1 MPSSLTVAP
10 RPTLIG
16 GPAGGPPGRLKS
28 LFTSP
33 SVFLFVILAAQL
45 MVVLDTTI
53 VNVALPHIQE
63 GLGLSGGELSWV
75 INGYL
80 LTFGGLLLLGARS
93 GDLLG
98 RRRTFLAGIAIFTV
112 SSLFGGLAVSGW
124 MLLSARAL
132 QGVGAALAAPSSLA
146 LLTTIFSD
154 GPQRVRAIGLFTTV
168 SAAGGAI
175 GLVAGGAL
183 TQLVSW
189 RWVMFVNVP
198 IGIVVLLVGRVALQ
212 ETPRRTGHFDIAG
225 ALTSTLGM
233 VGIVFGLVEAGTRG
247 WSSPLTVGSLA
258 AGAFLLG
265 LFVRIETR
273 AEEPI
278 VPLRLFGSGTRT
290 TANVS
295 RGLMYA
301 GMYGMFFFVGQF
313 LQDVQGYSPLRT
325 GLCFLPVPA
334 SVFLSSQLVS
344 KVLVRRVHPKVLIM
358 SGISLTVVA
367 LLMSSQLHAGAS
379 YFQIFVSLVILGT
392 GSGTALVPLTQAGLA
407 GVDPADAGAASGL
420 VNVTQQVG
428 AALGL
433 AVLVTV
439 LSAAAGHAQLKA
451 GASVPTHLVHG
462 LDLTFAVA
470 ALFGIAALVMV
481 ARLVHLPA
489 PERPGASGSDEGDL
503 ERAREAAGEE
513 FELVDGEGFEW
524 SGPELVA

>member
-1 MPSSLTVAP
+1 MPSSLIVAP
-10 RPTLIG
+10 RPAPVG
-16 GPAGGPPGRLKS
+16 GPAAGPPGRLKGLLS
-28 LFTSP
+28 SP
-33 SVFLFVILAAQL
+33 SVFLFVILTSQL

-75 INGYL
+75 LNAYL
-80 LTFGGLLLLGARS
+80 LTFGGLLLLGARC

-146 LLTTIFSD
+146 LLTTLFSE
-154 GPQRVRAIGLFTTV
+154 GRQRTRAIALFTTV

-198 IGIVVLLVGRVALQ
+198 IGIAVLLVGRIVLD
-212 ETPRRTGHFDIAG
+212 ETERRTGHFDVAG
-225 ALTSTLGM
+225 ALTSTFGM
-233 VGIVFGLVEAGTRG
+233 AGIVLGLVEAGSDG
-247 WSSPLTVGSLA
+247 WSSLVTIGSLA
-258 AGAFLLG
+258 IGALLLG
-265 LFVRIETR
+265 VFVRIETR

-278 VPLRLFGSGTRT
+278 VPLRLFASGTRT
-290 TANVS
+290 AANVS

-325 GLCFLPVPA
+325 GLSFLPMPL

-344 KVLVRRVHPKVLIM
+344 KVLIGRVRPKALIM
-358 SGISLTVVA
+358 TGIGLTVVA
-367 LLMSSQLHAGAS
+367 LLLSSQLHAGAS
-379 YFQIFVSLVILGT
+379 YRQILLSLVLLGL
-392 GSGTALVPLTQAGLA
+392 GSGTALVPLTTAGLA

-420 VNVTQQVG
+420 VNVTQQLG

-439 LSAAAGHAQLKA
+439 LSGAAGHSQLKA
-451 GASVPTHLVHG
+451 GAAVPTDMVHG
-462 LDLTFAVA
+462 LDLTFGVA

-481 ARLVHLPA
+481 ALLVHLPA
-489 PERPGASGSDEGDL
+489 SDADAASAGAAE
-503 ERAREAAGEE
+503 REAAWEAAGAE

>member
-1 MPSSLTVAP
+1 V
-10 RPTLIG
+10 
-16 GPAGGPPGRLKS
+16 
-28 LFTSP
+28 
-33 SVFLFVILAAQL
+33 
-45 MVVLDTTI
+45 
-53 VNVALPHIQE
+53 H
-63 GLGLSGGELSWV
+63 
-75 INGYL
+75 
-80 LTFGGLLLLGARS
+80 
-93 GDLLG
+93 
-98 RRRTFLAGIAIFTV
+98 
-112 SSLFGGLAVSGW
+112 
-124 MLLSARAL
+124 
-132 QGVGAALAAPSSLA
+132 
-146 LLTTIFSD
+146 
-154 GPQRVRAIGLFTTV
+154 
-168 SAAGGAI
+168 
-175 GLVAGGAL
+175 
-183 TQLVSW
+183 
-189 RWVMFVNVP
+189 
-198 IGIVVLLVGRVALQ
+198 
-212 ETPRRTGHFDIAG
+212 
-225 ALTSTLGM
+225 
-233 VGIVFGLVEAGTRG
+233 
-247 WSSPLTVGSLA
+247 
-258 AGAFLLG
+258 
-265 LFVRIETR
+265 IETR

-334 SVFLSSQLVS
+334 SVFVSSQLVS
-344 KVLVRRVHPKVLIM
+344 KVLIRRIHPKVLIM

-379 YFQIFVSLVILGT
+379 YFQIFVSLVLLGT

-451 GASVPTHLVHG
+451 GASLPTHLVHG
-462 LDLTFAVA
+462 LDVTFAVA
-470 ALFGIAALVMV
+470 AVFGVAALVMV

-489 PERPGASGSDEGDL
+489 PERPRASGSDEGDV
-503 ERAREAAGEE
+503 ERARAAAGAE

>member
-1 MPSSLTVAP
+1 M
-10 RPTLIG
+10 
-16 GPAGGPPGRLKS
+16 
-28 LFTSP
+28 
-33 SVFLFVILAAQL
+33 FLFVILTAQL

-75 INGYL
+75 LNAYL

-146 LLTTIFSD
+146 LLTTIFSE

-198 IGIVVLLVGRVALQ
+198 IGIAVLLVGRVALQ
-212 ETPRRTGHFDIAG
+212 ETERRRGHFDIAG
-225 ALTSTLGM
+225 ALTSTFGM
-233 VGIVFGLVEAGTRG
+233 AGIVLGLVEAGTDG
-247 WSSPLTVGSLA
+247 WSSLVTIGSLA
-258 AGAFLLG
+258 VGAFLLG

-278 VPLRLFGSGTRT
+278 VPLRLFASGTRT
-290 TANVS
+290 AANVS

-325 GLCFLPVPA
+325 GPALPARAGVGVP
-334 SVFLSSQLVS
+334 
-344 KVLVRRVHPKVLIM
+344 
-358 SGISLTVVA
+358 VVA
-367 LLMSSQLHAGAS
+367 AGEQGPHRPGPSQGADHGRHQPHRRRPAHVEPAARRGA
-379 YFQIFVSLVILGT
+379 YLQIFVSLVLLGA
-392 GSGTALVPLTQAGLA
+392 GSGTALVPLTTAGLA
-407 GVDPADAGAASGL
+407 GVEPGRRRRRVRSGQRHPAGGGGARAGR
-420 VNVTQQVG
+420 
-428 AALGL
+428 
-433 AVLVTV
+433 
-439 LSAAAGHAQLKA
+439 AGH
-451 GASVPTHLVHG
+451 
-462 LDLTFAVA
+462 
-470 ALFGIAALVMV
+470 
-481 ARLVHLPA
+481 R
-489 PERPGASGSDEGDL
+489 PER
-503 ERAREAAGEE
+503 RARATR
-513 FELVDGEGFEW
+513 
-524 SGPELVA
+524 S

>member
-1 MPSSLTVAP
+1 MPSLAILGP
-10 RPTLIG
+10 RPAPDIS
-16 GPAGGPPGRLKS
+16 PNPGWSSRIRDRLS
-28 LFTSP
+28 NPT
-33 SVFLFVILAAQL
+33 VFLFVILTAQL

-63 GLGLSGGELSWV
+63 GLHLSGGDLSWV
-75 INGYL
+75 LNAYL

-98 RRRTFLAGIAIFTV
+98 RRRTFLAGIAIFSV

-124 MLLSARAL
+124 MLLAARAL

-146 LLTTIFSD
+146 LLTTVFSD

-198 IGIVVLLVGRVALQ
+198 IGVAVWALGRTAVK
-212 ETPRRTGHFDIAG
+212 ETERRHGHFDVAG

-233 VGIVFGLVEAGTRG
+233 AGIVFGLVEAGADG
-247 WSSPLTVGSLA
+247 WSSPFSAGALA
-258 AGAFLLG
+258 AGVLLLG
-265 LFVRIETR
+265 AFFRIETR

-278 VPLRLFGSGTRT
+278 VPLRLFASGTRT
-290 TANVS
+290 ASNVA
-295 RGLMYA
+295 RGLTYA

-313 LQDVQGYSPLRT
+313 LQDVQGYAPLRT
-325 GLCFLPVPA
+325 GLCFLPMPI

-344 KVLVRRVHPKVLIM
+344 KVLVGRVRPKTLIM
-358 SGISLTVVA
+358 AGIGMTIVA
-367 LLMSSQLHAGAS
+367 LLLASQLHAGAS
-379 YFQIFVSLVILGT
+379 LPRILVGIVLMGL
-392 GSGTALVPLTQAGLA
+392 GSGTAMVPLTTAGLS
-407 GVDPADAGAASGL
+407 GVEPADAGAASGL

-439 LSAAAGHAQLKA
+439 LGVAAGHAQLRA
-451 GASVPTHLVHG
+451 GVGATATLVHG
-462 LDLTFAVA
+462 LDVTFGVG
-470 ALFGIAALVMV
+470 ALFGLAALVMV
-481 ARLVHLPA
+481 ALLVHLPA
-489 PERPGASGSDEGDL
+489 AATSAAPMSPQRE
-503 ERAREAAGEE
+503 REAFVLADGEE
-513 FELVDGEGFEW
+513 LGW
-524 SGPELVA
+524 SDPELVA

>member
-1 MPSSLTVAP
+1 
-10 RPTLIG
+10 
-16 GPAGGPPGRLKS
+16 
-28 LFTSP
+28 
-33 SVFLFVILAAQL
+33 VFLFVILTAQL
-45 MVVLDTTI
+45 MVTLDTSI
-53 VNVALPHIQE
+53 VNVALPHMQE
-63 GLGLSGGELSWV
+63 GLGLSAGELSWV
-75 INGYL
+75 INAYL

-98 RRRTFLAGIAIFTV
+98 RRRTFMAGIVIFTV
-112 SSLFGGLAVSGW
+112 SSLFGGLAISGW

-146 LLTTIFSD
+146 LLTTTFSD

-168 SAAGGAI
+168 SAAGAAV
-175 GLVAGGAL
+175 GLVAGGIL

-198 IGIVVLLVGRVALQ
+198 IGIAVLAVGSIALQ
-212 ETPRRTGHFDIAG
+212 ETPRRTGHFDVAG

-233 VGIVFGLVEAGTRG
+233 VGIVFGLVEASTRG
-247 WSSPLTVGSLA
+247 WSSLLTIGSLA
-258 AGAFLLG
+258 AGTVLLG
-265 LFVRIETR
+265 MFVRVETR
-273 AEEPI
+273 AAEPI
-278 VPLRLFGSGTRT
+278 VPLRLFASGTRT

-344 KVLVRRVHPKVLIM
+344 KVLIHRIRPKTLMIG
-358 SGISLTVVA
+358 GIGLTVVG
-367 LLMSSQLHAGAS
+367 LLVSSQLHAGAS
-379 YFQIFVSLVILGT
+379 YLQIFVSLVLLGM
-392 GSGTALVPLTQAGLA
+392 GAGAALVPLTQAGLA
-407 GVDPADAGAASGL
+407 GVELADAGAASGL

-451 GASVPTHLVHG
+451 GAAVPTHLVHG

-470 ALFGIAALVMV
+470 ALFSVAALVMV
-481 ARLVHLPA
+481 ALLVHLPGDEPAEA
-489 PERPGASGSDEGDL
+489 PDV
-503 ERAREAAGEE
+503 AREQAAQAEV
-513 FELVDGEGFEW
+513 ELVDGEGFGW